1 MYKRQFPDGDMLGVD
16 LVLPDF
22 TYVERNKDKI
32 RGIVLTHGHEDHIG
46 SLPYLLKDM
55 NIPVYG
61 TSLTLGLVG
70 AKLKEHNLLGK
81 ARLHEVKPGQTVT
94 LGCMDIE
101 LSLIHIWGL

>member
-1 MYKRQFPDGDMLGVD
+1 MLGVD

-46 SLPYLLKDM
+46 SLPYLLKNM

-70 AKLKEHNLLGK
+70 SQVEG
-81 ARLHEVKPGQTVT
+81 T
-94 LGCMDIE
+94 
-101 LSLIHIWGL
+101 